1 MNGKNLHTN
10 NDRTTFFKP
19 LNGFLRN
26 KFSVWTIVI
35 TTVVLV
41 SIYGYFLSFREINV
55 FPSEHNFA
63 VGFYTDNVNGGHS
76 EITQHSVSDTAIVL
90 DFQLKKGFLSP
101 YVGLSIGP
109 AKDSIVNVAH
119 YNQIRLTI
127 AGKEIKTINFSLF
140 TLNPYYR
147 QKGNSKDLN
156 FYTLQEI
163 SPEKKQYTIDM
174 NELNVPD
181 WWRSLNHI
189 SPQEKIRP
197 DLKHVYNFN
206 MGNAYVPSL
215 NTTCS
220 LHIYSLSILR
230 DNSRLAVLLATI
242 ELTII
247 ILLVIIYYLRAYFKR
262 KQVSITISY
271 RSVEV
276 EEEKR
281 PTGDFVDYI
290 NRNFHEHE
298 LSLEQVAE
306 HAGISPRRIAQ
317 SIQETYGCNF
327 KTYINRIRINESQR
341 LLRETD
347 WPIGEIAFKVG
358 FGNQSH
364 FNRVFKSLTEQSP
377 SQYRESVN

>member
-1 MNGKNLHTN
+1 M
-10 NDRTTFFKP
+10 
-19 LNGFLRN
+19 
-26 KFSVWTIVI
+26 
-35 TTVVLV
+35 
-41 SIYGYFLSFREINV
+41 
-55 FPSEHNFA
+55 
-63 VGFYTDNVNGGHS
+63 
-76 EITQHSVSDTAIVL
+76 
-90 DFQLKKGFLSP
+90 
-101 YVGLSIGP
+101 
-109 AKDSIVNVAH
+109 
-119 YNQIRLTI
+119 
-127 AGKEIKTINFSLF
+127 
-140 TLNPYYR
+140 
-147 QKGNSKDLN
+147 
-156 FYTLQEI
+156 
-163 SPEKKQYTIDM
+163 
-174 NELNVPD
+174 NVPD
-181 WWRSLNHI
+181 WWRNLNHI
-189 SPQEKIRP
+189 SPQDKTRP

-206 MGNAYVPSL
+206 MGNAYAPVL

-220 LHIYSLSILR
+220 LHIYSISIVR
-230 DNSRLAVLLATI
+230 DNTRLAVMLIIAW
-242 ELTII
+242 LTFF
-247 ILLVIIYYLRAYFKR
+247 ILLVIIYHLRTWLKR

-276 EEEKR
+276 EEEKQ
-281 PTGDFVDYI
+281 PAGHFIDYI

-377 SQYRESVN
+377 SQYRESVR